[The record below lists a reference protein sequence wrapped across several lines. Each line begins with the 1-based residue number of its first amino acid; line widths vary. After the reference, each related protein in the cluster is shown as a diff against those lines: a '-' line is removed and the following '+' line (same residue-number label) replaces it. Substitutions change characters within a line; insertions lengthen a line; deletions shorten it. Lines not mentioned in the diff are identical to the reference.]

1 MFMRFR
7 GGGIGHRILRDV
19 EHQLVET
26 QDPWED
32 IEEREDVVMQDVTST
47 GPPIDHNDVEDSDP
61 EGSDE
66 GEAMADMED
75 NDDELGA
82 EDGEMPDYIGEEA
95 RYDDL

>member
-7 GGGIGHRILRDV
+7 GGGIGHRILHDV
-19 EHQLVET
+19 EHQLAET

-32 IEEREDVVMQDVTST
+32 I
-47 GPPIDHNDVEDSDP
+47 DP
-61 EGSDE
+61 EGSDK